1 MKPLCFAFSVAIVTA
16 KTALA
21 QFAPALLQN
30 NSYWGDGKAEFDY
43 YDAQIL
49 CQGQPR
55 SSEMLMILVRE
66 LVDAKTFAGINDP
79 QKPNAM
85 SAIRLHQI
93 ATLPV
98 GMFVAQQSLTAHW
111 RLDSLSLAHLSLVG
125 TDALGNFSRRLE
137 EKREANVKSWFSFY
151 DTYRDGAG
159 FDIIAAPAKKPA
171 IFYDELPLRVRSID
185 FSKPSGDFAI
195 QLAPSLIREKL
206 DNIVFKPAKMAW
218 KIGERTID
226 VDLRYEAGNDHFV
239 LDREFPFL
247 LREWTAADGG
257 RIKMKNSLKV
267 DYWKYNKPGDRE
279 RALKDPTLHHPD

>member
-1 MKPLCFAFSVAIVTA
+1 MKQLCFACGVAIVTA

-21 QFAPALLQN
+21 QFTPALLQN
-30 NSYWGDGKAEFDY
+30 NSYWGGGKAEFDY
-43 YDAQIL
+43 YDAQVV

-55 SSEMLMILVRE
+55 SSEMLMIFVRE
-66 LVDAKTFAGINDP
+66 PVDAKTLARIDDP

-85 SAIRLHQI
+85 RTIRLHQI

-111 RLDSLSLAHLSLVG
+111 RLDSLSLARLSVVG

-137 EKREANVKSWFSFY
+137 EKREANLKSWFSFY

-159 FDIIAAPAKKPA
+159 FDIIAAPPKEQA

-185 FSKPSGDFAI
+185 FSKANGDFAI
-195 QLAPSLIREKL
+195 QLAPSLIKEKL
-206 DNIVFKPAKMAW
+206 DTIVFKPAKLAW

-226 VDLRYEAGNDHFV
+226 VDLRYDAGTDHFV

-247 LREWTAADGG
+247 LREWTLADGG
-257 RIKMKNSLKV
+257 RIKMKNSLRV

-279 RALKDPTLHHPD
+279 RALKDPMLRHPD